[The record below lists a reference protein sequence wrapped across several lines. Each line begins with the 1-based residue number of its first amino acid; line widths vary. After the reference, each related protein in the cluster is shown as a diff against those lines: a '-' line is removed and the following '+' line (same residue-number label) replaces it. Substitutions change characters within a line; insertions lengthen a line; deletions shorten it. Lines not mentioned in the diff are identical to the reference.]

1 MQKDPQTQ
9 SADRKANQGMKYD
22 VSRAKAILILII
34 LTLLYMMAY
43 MDRSVMTVVVELMKA
58 DIGLTDGQIGFLQT
72 TFMVGVGLMMIPCG
86 VMVDRW
92 SRRKAIGLMAIIW
105 SIATYLTG
113 LVSRFG
119 SLVGA
124 RFLTSSGEAGFAP
137 GSVAWISL
145 TFPKES
151 RAKVLGI
158 FNMGIPLG
166 GALGVVLGG
175 LIAAKTGSWRT
186 PFYVFAVP
194 GIVLGLIAFFL
205 PDYQT
210 IKSKTDKPFD
220 RKNLADILGLF
231 KIRSLIL
238 AALGF
243 SAWVFL
249 VFGLAGWMPALF
261 MRQYTL
267 DAAKAGSITGLIY
280 VLGALGGVIG
290 GIFSDRWQRRNKRG
304 RFLFIVIFILGGT
317 LTKLILFLSF
327 GSALKL
333 VVLIAVVDAFV
344 SNLATPAYFAITQ
357 DVVAPKLR
365 ATSLALSANL
375 IFLTGGAWGPT
386 VIGSFSEQLGG
397 GAAGLTTSLLY
408 MVPAGLLA
416 ALFFFIGLR
425 FYASDCEGIID
436 EVLAEE

>member
-1 MQKDPQTQ
+1 MQPT
-9 SADRKANQGMKYD
+9 KYD
-22 VSRAKAILILII
+22 VSRAKAIFILII
-34 LTLLYMMAY
+34 LTLLYVIAY
-43 MDRSVMTVVVELMKA
+43 MDRSVMTVVVEQLKA

-86 VMVDRW
+86 VVVDRW

-105 SIATYLTG
+105 SLATFLTG
-113 LVSRFG
+113 VVSRCAG
-119 SLVGA
+119 LVGA

-137 GSVAWISL
+137 GSVAWLSL

-158 FNMGIPLG
+158 FNLGILLG
-166 GALGVVLGG
+166 GALGVALGG

-194 GIVLGLIAFFL
+194 GIILGIVAFFL

-210 IKSKTDKPFD
+210 VKSDTGKAFG
-220 RKNLADILGLF
+220 RENLADLLGLF
-231 KIRSLIL
+231 KIKSLIL
-238 AALGF
+238 ASLGF

-261 MRQYTL
+261 MRQYEL
-267 DAAKAGSITGLIY
+267 NASKAGGITGLIY
-280 VLGALGGVIG
+280 VLGAIGGVVG
-290 GIFSDRWQRRNKRG
+290 GIMSDRWQKRNKRG
-304 RFLFIVIFILGGT
+304 RFWFALVFILGGT
-317 LTKLILFLSF
+317 VTKLILFLAF
-327 GSALKL
+327 GTALKAV
-333 VVLIAVVDAFV
+333 VVLAIVDAFV

-357 DVVAPKLR
+357 DVVAPRLR
-365 ATSLALSANL
+365 ATSLALGVNL

-386 VIGSFSEQLGG
+386 YIGAVSELLGG
-397 GAAGLTTSLLY
+397 GAPGLASALLY

-416 ALFFFIGLR
+416 AVFLIGGLR
-425 FYASDCEGIID
+425 YYAADCEGIVD

>member
-1 MQKDPQTQ
+1 MAMQE
-9 SADRKANQGMKYD
+9 NKYD
-22 VSRAKAILILII
+22 VGRAKAIFILVI

-43 MDRSVMTVVVELMKA
+43 MDRSVMTVVVEQLKA

-72 TFMVGVGLMMIPCG
+72 TFMVGVGLMMMPCG
-86 VMVDRW
+86 VLVDRW

-105 SIATYLTG
+105 SIATFLTG
-113 LVSRFG
+113 LVSKFSG
-119 SLVGA
+119 LVGA

-137 GSVAWISL
+137 GSVAWLSL

-158 FNMGIPLG
+158 FNLGIPLG

-194 GIVLGLIAFFL
+194 GIVLGIVAFFL

-210 IKSKTDKPFD
+210 IKSDTDKAFN
-220 RKNLADILGLF
+220 RENLADILGLF

-238 AALGF
+238 ASLGF

-249 VFGLAGWMPALF
+249 IFGLAGWMPALF
-261 MRQYTL
+261 MRQYEL
-267 DAAKAGSITGLIY
+267 NAAKAGSITGLIY
-280 VLGALGGVIG
+280 VLGAIGGVVG
-290 GIFSDRWQRRNKRG
+290 GIMSDRWQKRNKQG
-304 RFLFIVIFILGGT
+304 RFLFALIFIVCGT
-317 LTKLILFLSF
+317 VTKLILFLSF
-327 GSALKL
+327 GSVLKL
-333 VVLIAVVDAFV
+333 VVVLAIIDAFI

-365 ATSLALSANL
+365 ATSLALGANL

-386 VIGSFSEQLGG
+386 VIGSVSEALGG
-397 GAAGLTTSLLY
+397 GASGLATALLY
-408 MVPAGLLA
+408 MVPAGLVA
-416 ALFFFIGLR
+416 AMFLSLGLR
-425 FYASDCEGIID
+425 YYAPDCEGIVD
-436 EVLAEE
+436 DVMAEE

>member
-1 MQKDPQTQ
+1 MPET
-9 SADRKANQGMKYD
+9 KYE
-22 VSRAKAILILII
+22 VSRAKAIFILII

-43 MDRSVMTVVVELMKA
+43 MDRSVMTVVVEQLKA

-86 VMVDRW
+86 VVVDRW

-105 SIATYLTG
+105 SVATFLTG
-113 LVSRFG
+113 LVSKF
-119 SLVGA
+119 SALVGA

-137 GSVAWISL
+137 GSVAWLSL
-145 TFPKES
+145 TFPRES

-158 FNMGIPLG
+158 FNLGIPLG

-175 LIAAKTGSWRT
+175 LIAAETGSWRT

-194 GIVLGLIAFFL
+194 GIILGLVAFFL

-210 IKSKTDKPFD
+210 VKSATDKPFD
-220 RKNLADILGLF
+220 RENLADILGLF

-249 VFGLAGWMPALF
+249 AFGLAGWMPALF
-261 MRQYTL
+261 MRQYGL

-280 VLGALGGVIG
+280 VLGAIGGVVG
-290 GIFSDRWQRRNKRG
+290 GIMSDRWQKRHRQG
-304 RFLFIVIFILGGT
+304 RYRFALTFILVGT
-317 LTKLILFLSF
+317 VTKLILFLFF
-327 GSALKL
+327 GASLKA
-333 VVLIAVVDAFV
+333 VIVLAIVDTFV
-344 SNLATPAYFAITQ
+344 STMATPAYFAITQ
-357 DVVAPKLR
+357 DVVAPRLR
-365 ATSLALSANL
+365 ATSLALSSNL

-386 VIGSFSEQLGG
+386 VIGSVSEHLGG
-397 GAAGLTTSLLY
+397 GAAGLTGALLY

-416 ALFFFIGLR
+416 ALFFMIGLR
-425 FYASDCEGIID
+425 YYAADCEGIVD

>member
-1 MQKDPQTQ
+1 MAMQE
-9 SADRKANQGMKYD
+9 SKYD
-22 VSRAKAILILII
+22 VGRAKAIFILVI

-43 MDRSVMTVVVELMKA
+43 MDRSVMTVVVEQLKA

-72 TFMVGVGLMMIPCG
+72 TFMVGVGLMMMPCG
-86 VMVDRW
+86 VLVDRW

-105 SIATYLTG
+105 SIATFLTG
-113 LVSRFG
+113 LVSKFSG
-119 SLVGA
+119 LVGA

-137 GSVAWISL
+137 GSVAWLSL

-158 FNMGIPLG
+158 FNLGIPLG

-194 GIVLGLIAFFL
+194 GIVLGIVAFFL

-210 IKSKTDKPFD
+210 IKSDTDKAFN
-220 RKNLADILGLF
+220 RENLADILGLF

-238 AALGF
+238 ASLGF

-249 VFGLAGWMPALF
+249 IFGLAGWMPALF
-261 MRQYTL
+261 MRQYEL
-267 DAAKAGSITGLIY
+267 NAAKAGSITGLIY
-280 VLGALGGVIG
+280 VLGAIGGVVG
-290 GIFSDRWQRRNKRG
+290 GIMSDRWQKRNKQG
-304 RFLFIVIFILGGT
+304 RFLFALIFIVCGT
-317 LTKLILFLSF
+317 VTKLILFLSF
-327 GSALKL
+327 GSVLKL
-333 VVLIAVVDAFV
+333 VVVLAIIDAFI

-365 ATSLALSANL
+365 ATSLALGANL
-375 IFLTGGAWGPT
+375 IFLPGGAWGPT
-386 VIGSFSEQLGG
+386 VIGSVSEALGG
-397 GAAGLTTSLLY
+397 GASGLATALLY
-408 MVPAGLLA
+408 MVPAGLVA
-416 ALFFFIGLR
+416 AMFLSLGLR
-425 FYASDCEGIID
+425 YYAPDCEGIVD
-436 EVLAEE
+436 DVMAEE

>member
-1 MQKDPQTQ
+1 
-9 SADRKANQGMKYD
+9 MKYE

-92 SRRKAIGLMAIIW
+92 SRRKAICLMAIIW
-105 SIATYLTG
+105 SVATYLTG

-119 SLVGA
+119 SLVGV

-137 GSVAWISL
+137 GSVAWLSL

-175 LIAAKTGSWRT
+175 LLAAKTGSWRT

-194 GIVLGLIAFFL
+194 GLVLGIIAFFL

-210 IKSKTDKPFD
+210 IKSETDKPFD
-220 RKNLADILGLF
+220 RTNLADILGLF

-290 GIFSDRWQRRNKRG
+290 GILSDRWQKRNKQG
-304 RFLFIVIFILGGT
+304 RFLFVVIFILGGT

-333 VVLIAVVDAFV
+333 VVVIAIVDAFV

-357 DVVAPKLR
+357 DVVGPKLR

-408 MVPAGLLA
+408 MVPAGLIA

-436 EVLAEE
+436 EVRAEE

>member
-1 MQKDPQTQ
+1 M
-9 SADRKANQGMKYD
+9 AVQGTKFE
-22 VSRAKAILILII
+22 VSRAKARLILIV

-43 MDRSVMTVVVELMKA
+43 MDRSVMTVVVEQLKA

-105 SIATYLTG
+105 SVATYLTG
-113 LVSRFG
+113 MASRFG
-119 SLVGA
+119 SLLGA

-137 GSVAWISL
+137 GSVAWLSL

-186 PFYVFAVP
+186 PFYAFAVP
-194 GIVLGLIAFFL
+194 GIVLGIIAFFL
-205 PDYQT
+205 PDYRT
-210 IKSKTDKPFD
+210 IKSETDKPFD
-220 RKNLADILGLF
+220 RKNLADIFGLF

-249 VFGLAGWMPALF
+249 VFGSL
-261 MRQYTL
+261 
-267 DAAKAGSITGLIY
+267 
-280 VLGALGGVIG
+280 
-290 GIFSDRWQRRNKRG
+290 
-304 RFLFIVIFILGGT
+304 
-317 LTKLILFLSF
+317 
-327 GSALKL
+327 LKL
-333 VVLIAVVDAFV
+333 VVVVAFVDAFIC
-344 SNLATPAYFAITQ
+344 NLATPAYFAITQ

-386 VIGSFSEQLGG
+386 VIGSLSEQLGG

-408 MVPAGLLA
+408 MIPAGLLA
-416 ALFFFIGLR
+416 ALFFSIGLR
-425 FYASDCEGIID
+425 FYASDCEGIVD
-436 EVLAEE
+436 EVLAED

>member
-1 MQKDPQTQ
+1 MSKESKT
-9 SADRKANQGMKYD
+9 NQRMKYE
-22 VSRAKAILILII
+22 VSRAKSVFILII

-43 MDRSVMTVVVELMKA
+43 MDRSVMTVVVEQMKA

-92 SRRKAIGLMAIIW
+92 SRRKAISLMAIIW
-105 SIATYLTG
+105 SAATYLTG
-113 LVSRFG
+113 MVSKFG
-119 SLVGA
+119 SLAGA

-137 GSVAWISL
+137 GSVAWLSL

-175 LIAAKTGSWRT
+175 LLAAKTGSWRT

-194 GIVLGLIAFFL
+194 GIVLGIIAFFL
-205 PDYQT
+205 PDYRT
-210 IKSKTDKPFD
+210 IKSEADKPFD
-220 RKNLADILGLF
+220 RKNRADILGLF

-261 MRQYTL
+261 MRQYAL

-280 VLGALGGVIG
+280 VLGAVGNVIG
-290 GIFSDRWQRRNKRG
+290 GILSDRWQKRNNRG
-304 RFLFIVIFILGGT
+304 RFLFIIIFILGGT
-317 LTKLILFLSF
+317 LTKLMLFLSF

-333 VVLIAVVDAFV
+333 VVVMAIVDAFV
-344 SNLATPAYFAITQ
+344 SNLPTPAYFAITQ

-386 VIGSFSEQLGG
+386 VVGSFSEHLGG
-397 GAAGLTTSLLY
+397 GATGLTTSLLY
-408 MVPAGLLA
+408 MVPAGLIA

-425 FYASDCEGIID
+425 FYAGDCEGIID
-436 EVLAEE
+436 EVRAEA

>member
-1 MQKDPQTQ
+1 MAIQET
-9 SADRKANQGMKYD
+9 KYE
-22 VSRAKAILILII
+22 VSRAKAIFILII

-43 MDRSVMTVVVELMKA
+43 MDRSVMTVVVEQLKA

-86 VMVDRW
+86 VVVDRW

-105 SIATYLTG
+105 SVATFLTG
-113 LVSRFG
+113 LVSRFAG
-119 SLVGA
+119 LAGA

-137 GSVAWISL
+137 GSVAWLSL

-158 FNMGIPLG
+158 FNLGIPLG

-186 PFYVFAVP
+186 PFYVFAIP
-194 GIVLGLIAFFL
+194 GIVLGIIAFFL

-210 IKSKTDKPFD
+210 VKSDTDKAFD
-220 RKNLADILGLF
+220 RENLADILRLF
-231 KIRSLIL
+231 KIKSLIL
-238 AALGF
+238 ASLGF

-261 MRQYTL
+261 MRQYEL
-267 DAAKAGSITGLIY
+267 NAAKAGSITGLIY
-280 VLGALGGVIG
+280 VLGAIGGVVG
-290 GIFSDRWQRRNKRG
+290 GIMSDRWQKRNKRG
-304 RFLFIVIFILGGT
+304 RFWFALVFILGGT
-317 LTKLILFLSF
+317 LTKLILFLAF
-327 GSALKL
+327 GSALKA
-333 VVLIAVVDAFV
+333 VVVFAIVDAFV

-365 ATSLALSANL
+365 ATSLALGANL

-386 VIGSFSEQLGG
+386 AIGTASELLGG
-397 GAAGLTTSLLY
+397 GAPGLATAFLY
-408 MVPAGLLA
+408 MIPAGLLA
-416 ALFFFIGLR
+416 AMFLIAGLR
-425 FYASDCEGIID
+425 YYAADCEGIAD
-436 EVLAEE
+436 EVLAEA